1 MQSIQE
7 KLSGFSIGGLNLGD
21 VFGAMTPAIQTVMPL
36 VQSFVGVFSQIV
48 DLGTNHI
55 KPVLTEIFGF
65 VVNEGIPAVMP
76 LLSTVVSLV
85 GTTLVNAIKVA
96 VDVVGKVL
104 PVVEPVI
111 LGVIGFLK
119 QIATV
124 GVKAVNFIIGA
135 LNKIQLKIPETLFG
149 IPVPVIGGKSF
160 GFNLSPVSVPAFANG
175 GMTNGPSIAGE
186 AGTEAVIS
194 FRRGVREKNVDKG
207 FISDSYA
214 CRKGKGAHAA
224 LDQLQYW
231 MRQADRGGPAYTLK
245 LDVSKYFYRID
256 HEILLKILNRKIADP
271 RMMWL
276 FRVILHSDQTKFGLP
291 EGMSADE
298 VPPECRL
305 EDTGVPIGNLTS
317 QMFANI
323 YLDVLDQYVKHTL
336 HIHWYIRY
344 MDDII
349 IIGHDKQE
357 LAHIRDEIA
366 AFLRRELNLALNHKT
381 SIQPLKQ
388 GVEFVGVRVWPT
400 HRRLRHTTIR
410 GIKLRLSQ
418 VLAQYEANEITAESV
433 ERTIGSY
440 RGVLSHC
447 ECMALKH
454 KLNQTY
460 GKFYIIKKERGE
472 QNNGNQSIF
481 LCEGRKQSVEQEL
494 QREGV
499 PV

>member
-1 MQSIQE
+1 MKTYKNIFVQVVA
-7 KLSGFSIGGLNLGD
+7 FDNLMLAHYHASKGKKHRD
-21 VFGAMTPAIQTVMPL
+21 EVLIFEQRKAEYCIILENRLVKQTYK
-36 VQSFVGVFSQIV
+36 VGSYRIFWIRR
-48 DLGTNHI
+48 
-55 KPVLTEIFGF
+55 PVLRMAMALHYPDRVVQWGIYQVVFPIF
-65 VVNEGIPAVMP
+65 
-76 LLSTVVSLV
+76 
-85 GTTLVNAIKVA
+85 
-96 VDVVGKVL
+96 
-104 PVVEPVI
+104 
-111 LGVIGFLK
+111 
-119 QIATV
+119 
-124 GVKAVNFIIGA
+124 
-135 LNKIQLKIPETLFG
+135 
-149 IPVPVIGGKSF
+149 
-160 GFNLSPVSVPAFANG
+160 
-175 GMTNGPSIAGE
+175 
-186 AGTEAVIS
+186 
-194 FRRGVREKNVDKG
+194 DKG

-388 GVEFVGVRVWPT
+388 GVEFVGVRV
-400 HRRLRHTTIR
+400 
-410 GIKLRLSQ
+410 
-418 VLAQYEANEITAESV
+418 
-433 ERTIGSY
+433 
-440 RGVLSHC
+440 
-447 ECMALKH
+447 
-454 KLNQTY
+454 
-460 GKFYIIKKERGE
+460 
-472 QNNGNQSIF
+472 
-481 LCEGRKQSVEQEL
+481 
-494 QREGV
+494 
-499 PV
+499 

>member
-1 MQSIQE
+1 M
-7 KLSGFSIGGLNLGD
+7 
-21 VFGAMTPAIQTVMPL
+21 
-36 VQSFVGVFSQIV
+36 
-48 DLGTNHI
+48 
-55 KPVLTEIFGF
+55 
-65 VVNEGIPAVMP
+65 
-76 LLSTVVSLV
+76 
-85 GTTLVNAIKVA
+85 
-96 VDVVGKVL
+96 
-104 PVVEPVI
+104 
-111 LGVIGFLK
+111 
-119 QIATV
+119 
-124 GVKAVNFIIGA
+124 
-135 LNKIQLKIPETLFG
+135 
-149 IPVPVIGGKSF
+149 
-160 GFNLSPVSVPAFANG
+160 
-175 GMTNGPSIAGE
+175 
-186 AGTEAVIS
+186 
-194 FRRGVREKNVDKG
+194 
-207 FISDSYA
+207 
-214 CRKGKGAHAA
+214 
-224 LDQLQYW
+224 
-231 MRQADRGGPAYTLK
+231 
-245 LDVSKYFYRID
+245 
-256 HEILLKILNRKIADP
+256 
-271 RMMWL
+271 
-276 FRVILHSDQTKFGLP
+276 
-291 EGMSADE
+291 
-298 VPPECRL
+298 
-305 EDTGVPIGNLTS
+305 
-317 QMFANI
+317 
-323 YLDVLDQYVKHTL
+323 KHTL

>member
-1 MQSIQE
+1 MKTYKNIFDQVVAFE
-7 KLSGFSIGGLNLGD
+7 NLMAAHEHARKGKRD
-21 VFGAMTPAIQTVMPL
+21 RTEVLVFEQRKAEYCIILKKRLVKQTYR
-36 VQSFVGVFSQIV
+36 VGPYRIFWIRR
-48 DLGTNHI
+48 
-55 KPVLTEIFGF
+55 PVLRMAMALHYPDRVVQWGIYQVVFPIF
-65 VVNEGIPAVMP
+65 
-76 LLSTVVSLV
+76 
-85 GTTLVNAIKVA
+85 
-96 VDVVGKVL
+96 
-104 PVVEPVI
+104 
-111 LGVIGFLK
+111 
-119 QIATV
+119 
-124 GVKAVNFIIGA
+124 
-135 LNKIQLKIPETLFG
+135 
-149 IPVPVIGGKSF
+149 
-160 GFNLSPVSVPAFANG
+160 
-175 GMTNGPSIAGE
+175 
-186 AGTEAVIS
+186 
-194 FRRGVREKNVDKG
+194 DKG

-256 HEILLKILNRKIADP
+256 HEILLKILNRKITDP

-291 EGMSADE
+291 EGMGADE

-305 EDTGVPIGNLTS
+305 EDVGVPIGNLTS

-323 YLDVLDQYVKHTL
+323 YLDVLDRFVKHTL
-336 HIHWYIRY
+336 HVHWYIRY

-357 LAHIRDEIA
+357 LARLRDEIG

-388 GVEFVGVRVWPT
+388 GVEFVGMRLWPT
-400 HRRLRHTTIR
+400 HRRLRHATIR

-418 VLAQYEANEITAESV
+418 VLGQYEDGQISAEDV

-460 GKFYIIKKERGE
+460 GKFYLIQKGRGE
-472 QNNGNQSIF
+472 IDNGNQGIF
-481 LCEGRKQSVEQEL
+481 LCEGREEGSEQKLPCLGVSVQGS
-494 QREGV
+494 QRPDLCG
-499 PV
+499 

>member
-1 MQSIQE
+1 MKTYKNIFVQVVA
-7 KLSGFSIGGLNLGD
+7 FDNLMLAHYHASKGKKHRD
-21 VFGAMTPAIQTVMPL
+21 EVLIFEQRKAEYCIILGNRLVKQTYK
-36 VQSFVGVFSQIV
+36 VGSYRIFWIRR
-48 DLGTNHI
+48 
-55 KPVLTEIFGF
+55 PVLRMAMALHYPDRVVQWGIYQVVFPIF
-65 VVNEGIPAVMP
+65 
-76 LLSTVVSLV
+76 
-85 GTTLVNAIKVA
+85 
-96 VDVVGKVL
+96 
-104 PVVEPVI
+104 
-111 LGVIGFLK
+111 
-119 QIATV
+119 
-124 GVKAVNFIIGA
+124 
-135 LNKIQLKIPETLFG
+135 
-149 IPVPVIGGKSF
+149 
-160 GFNLSPVSVPAFANG
+160 
-175 GMTNGPSIAGE
+175 
-186 AGTEAVIS
+186 
-194 FRRGVREKNVDKG
+194 DKG

-256 HEILLKILNRKIADP
+256 HEILLKIL
-271 RMMWL
+271 
-276 FRVILHSDQTKFGLP
+276 
-291 EGMSADE
+291 
-298 VPPECRL
+298 
-305 EDTGVPIGNLTS
+305 TS

-357 LAHIRDEIA
+357 LARIRDVIA
-366 AFLRRELNLALNHKT
+366 VFLRRELNLALNHKT

-388 GVEFVGVRVWPT
+388 GVEFVGMRVWPT
-400 HRRLRHTTIR
+400 HRRLRHATIR

-481 LCEGRKQSVEQEL
+481 LCEGREQGVEQEL

>member
-1 MQSIQE
+1 MKTYKHIFDQVADFE
-7 KLSGFSIGGLNLGD
+7 NLMLAHQHACKGKRSRNE
-21 VFGAMTPAIQTVMPL
+21 VLAFEQRKAEFCIILKNRLVKQTYK
-36 VQSFVGVFSQIV
+36 VGSY
-48 DLGTNHI
+48 HI
-55 KPVLTEIFGF
+55 FWIRRPVLRMAMALHYPDRVVQWGIYQVVFPIF
-65 VVNEGIPAVMP
+65 
-76 LLSTVVSLV
+76 
-85 GTTLVNAIKVA
+85 
-96 VDVVGKVL
+96 
-104 PVVEPVI
+104 
-111 LGVIGFLK
+111 
-119 QIATV
+119 
-124 GVKAVNFIIGA
+124 
-135 LNKIQLKIPETLFG
+135 
-149 IPVPVIGGKSF
+149 
-160 GFNLSPVSVPAFANG
+160 
-175 GMTNGPSIAGE
+175 
-186 AGTEAVIS
+186 
-194 FRRGVREKNVDKG
+194 DKG

-214 CRKGKGAHAA
+214 CRKGKGSHAA
-224 LDQLQYW
+224 LDKLQYW
-231 MRQADRGGPAYTLK
+231 MRQADRGGKAYTLK

-256 HEILLKILNRKIADP
+256 HEILLNIIGRKIKDP

-357 LAHIRDEIA
+357 LAKIRDRIGD
-366 AFLRRELNLALNHKT
+366 FLREELNLALNHKT

-388 GVEFVGVRVWPT
+388 GVEFVGMRVWPT
-400 HRRLRHTTIR
+400 HRRLRHATIR

-418 VLAQYEANEITAESV
+418 VLGEYEEGILSEEAV

-447 ECMALKH
+447 ECMCLKY

-460 GKFYIIKKERGE
+460 GRFYQIKKRRGE
-472 QNNGNQSIF
+472 KANGNQSVF
-481 LCEGRKQSVEQEL
+481 LCEGRE
-494 QREGV
+494 EGV
-499 PV
+499 K

>member
-1 MQSIQE
+1 MKTYKNIFVQVVA
-7 KLSGFSIGGLNLGD
+7 FDNLMLAHYHASKGKKHRD
-21 VFGAMTPAIQTVMPL
+21 EVLIFEQRKAEYCIILGNRLVKQTYK
-36 VQSFVGVFSQIV
+36 VGSYRIFWIRR
-48 DLGTNHI
+48 
-55 KPVLTEIFGF
+55 PVLRMAMALHYPDRVVQWGIYQVVFPIF
-65 VVNEGIPAVMP
+65 
-76 LLSTVVSLV
+76 
-85 GTTLVNAIKVA
+85 
-96 VDVVGKVL
+96 
-104 PVVEPVI
+104 
-111 LGVIGFLK
+111 
-119 QIATV
+119 
-124 GVKAVNFIIGA
+124 
-135 LNKIQLKIPETLFG
+135 
-149 IPVPVIGGKSF
+149 
-160 GFNLSPVSVPAFANG
+160 
-175 GMTNGPSIAGE
+175 
-186 AGTEAVIS
+186 
-194 FRRGVREKNVDKG
+194 DKG

-418 VLAQYEANEITAESV
+418 VLAQYETNEITAESV

-440 RGVLSHC
+440 RGVLTHC

-481 LCEGRKQSVEQEL
+481 LCEGREQSAEQEL